1 MKKLLIELVIGAIL
15 FGIGCGYMPF
25 EIMSFNFKDS
35 LPKGEFIYNT
45 RKIRETI
52 SLDNNYVVTNNL
64 GSAKVVIDDTLAN
77 EMVINVKYVEGY
89 YANSILRKE
98 INGNEH
104 NYILNTKVNFNTNNV
119 KKVFKNIKRNI
130 KDREFYDYSKLFT
143 TEIVIYVNSSYED
156 KLIVNENIV
165 EATFDSSND
174 NYNVEVNF

>member
-1 MKKLLIELVIGAIL
+1 MKRLLIELVVGAIL

-25 EIMSFNFKDS
+25 EIMNFNFKDT
-35 LPKGEFIYNT
+35 LPKGEFTYNN
-45 RKIRETI
+45 REIREVI
-52 SLDNNYVVTNNL
+52 SLDNTYVVTNNL
-64 GSAKVVIDDTLAN
+64 GSAKVVIDDTLTN
-77 EMVINVKYVEGY
+77 EMVISVKYVEGY

-104 NYILNTKVNFNTNNV
+104 NYFINTRVNFNTSNV
-119 KKVFKNIKRNI
+119 KKIFKNIKENI

-143 TEIVIYVNSSYED
+143 TEIIVYVNSSYKD
-156 KLIVNENIV
+156 KIIVNENLV